1 MAEGTLNK
9 VRDQVQGNPGAD
21 RLKEELEDYLQARL
35 QVMLEGMG
43 ERLGEG
49 ARRLAE
55 THVGPGMLTKL
66 ALKGGKKLLGGGGG
80 GGGPGAGAGGMLSK
94 AKDTLLGKAKEA
106 VGGGGKNK
114 PGGPQRGLTIIE
126 DVDVGVPAREAYNQW
141 TQFPD
146 FERFAKGVEDVRQE
160 DETTTH
166 WQAKIAKS
174 RRQWRGVVTEQVP
187 DERIAWTTEG
197 PKGTNKGVVTFHPLG
212 DNLTKVLLVLQ
223 YYPKGLFE
231 KTGSLWRAQGRRTR
245 LDLKLYRSFVMT
257 RGEAT
262 GAWRGEIRDGEVV
275 RSSEEVEREE
285 EEAKGRGERGEEPE
299 ERRGERGEEP
309 EERRGER
316 EEEPEER
323 RGEREEEPEDR
334 EEEPEE
340 RRRDEEEEDREE
352 GRRGRRDEDEDE
364 EPEEEE
370 GDEPEDD
377 STSEED
383 DEWEGEDEQPD
394 DRYDEREAPAGRRRR

>member
-1 MAEGTLNK
+1 MVEGTLNK
-9 VRDQVQGNPGAD
+9 VRDQVQGTPGAD
-21 RLKEELEDYLQARL
+21 RLKEEFENYLQARL

-55 THVGPGMLTKL
+55 THVGPGMLGKL
-66 ALKGGKKLLGGGGG
+66 ALKGGKRLLGGDGAGA
-80 GGGPGAGAGGMLSK
+80 GAGAGGILSQ

-106 VGGGGKNK
+106 AGVGGKKNK

-126 DVDVGVPAREAYNQW
+126 DVDVGVPVREAYNQW

-146 FERFAKGVEDVRQE
+146 FEKFAKGVENVRQD
-160 DETTTH
+160 DETNTH

-174 RRQWRGVVTEQVP
+174 RRQWRGIVIEQVP
-187 DERIAWTTEG
+187 DERIAWTSEG

-212 DNLTKVLLVLQ
+212 DNLTKVLLVMQ

-231 KTGSLWRAQGRRTR
+231 KTGSLWRAQGRRVR
-245 LDLKLYRSFVMT
+245 LDLKLYRSFVMS

-285 EEAKGRGERGEEPE
+285 EEEAEKKG
-299 ERRGERGEEP
+299 
-309 EERRGER
+309 RGER
-316 EEEPEER
+316 EEEPEE
-323 RGEREEEPEDR
+323 R

-340 RRRDEEEEDREE
+340 RRRDEEEEEEEADREE
-352 GRRGRRDEDEDE
+352 GRRGRRDEDEEDEDEE
-364 EPEEEE
+364 EPE
-370 GDEPEDD
+370 
-377 STSEED
+377 SSEED
-383 DEWEGEDEQPD
+383 DEWEEDEDEQPD
-394 DRYDEREAPAGRRRR
+394 DRYDEREAPEGRRRRG

>member
-1 MAEGTLNK
+1 MVEGTLNK

-21 RLKEELEDYLQARL
+21 RLKAELESYLQARL
-35 QVMLEGMG
+35 QVMLESMG

-55 THVGPGMLTKL
+55 THVGPGMLGKL
-66 ALKGGKKLLGGGGG
+66 ALKGGKRLLGGEGA
-80 GGGPGAGAGGMLSK
+80 GAGAGGILSQ

-106 VGGGGKNK
+106 AGVGGKK

-126 DVDVGVPAREAYNQW
+126 DVEVGVPVREAYNQW

-146 FERFAKGVEDVRQE
+146 FEKFAKGVEDVRQD

-231 KTGSLWRAQGRRTR
+231 KTGSLWRAQGRRVR

-285 EEAKGRGERGEEPE
+285 EEEAEKEG
-299 ERRGERGEEP
+299 
-309 EERRGER
+309 RGER

-323 RGEREEEPEDR
+323 EEEPEER

-340 RRRDEEEEDREE
+340 RRRDEEEEEEADREE
-352 GRRGRRDEDEDE
+352 GRRGRRDEDEED
-364 EPEEEE
+364 
-370 GDEPEDD
+370 EDD
-377 STSEED
+377 EKPESSEED
-383 DEWEGEDEQPD
+383 DEWEEDEDEQPD
-394 DRYDEREAPAGRRRR
+394 DRYDEREAPEGRRRRG

>member
-1 MAEGTLNK
+1 MVEGTLNK
-9 VRDQVQGNPGAD
+9 VRGQVQGNPGAE
-21 RLKEELEDYLQARL
+21 RLKQELEEYLQARL

-55 THVGPGMLTKL
+55 THVGPGMLGKL
-66 ALKGGKKLLGGGGG
+66 ALKGGKKLLGGGGA
-80 GGGPGAGAGGMLSK
+80 GAGAGGMLSQ
-94 AKDTLLGKAKEA
+94 AKDTLLGKVKEA
-106 VGGGGKNK
+106 AGVGGKKNK

-126 DVDVGVPAREAYNQW
+126 DVDVGVPVREAYNQW

-146 FERFAKGVEDVRQE
+146 FEKFAKGVEDVRQD

-212 DNLTKVLLVLQ
+212 DNLTKVLLVLR

-231 KTGSLWRAQGRRTR
+231 KTGSLWRAQGRRVR
-245 LDLKLYRSFVMT
+245 LDLKLYRSFVMS

-262 GAWRGEIRDGEVV
+262 GAWRGEVRDGEVV

-285 EEAKGRGERGEEPE
+285 REEAEKEKAEGRE
-299 ERRGERGEEP
+299 
-309 EERRGER
+309 ER

-323 RGEREEEPEDR
+323 REGEEEEEEEEEDR
-334 EEEPEE
+334 G
-340 RRRDEEEEDREE
+340 RRRDEEE
-352 GRRGRRDEDEDE
+352 DEYDKD
-364 EPEEEE
+364 EEEE
-370 GDEPEDD
+370 EEHRERDD
-377 STSEED
+377 NPTSEED
-383 DEWEGEDEQPD
+383 DEWEEDEDEQPD
-394 DRYDEREAPAGRRRR
+394 DRYDEREASGGRRRRG

>member
-1 MAEGTLNK
+1 MVEGTLNK

-21 RLKEELEDYLQARL
+21 RLKEELEEYLQARL

-55 THVGPGMLTKL
+55 THVGPGTLTKF
-66 ALKGGKKLLGGGGG
+66 ALKGGKKLLGGGGA
-80 GGGPGAGAGGMLSK
+80 GAGAGGILSQ

-106 VGGGGKNK
+106 VGGGGKK
-114 PGGPQRGLTIIE
+114 KSGGPQRGLTIIE
-126 DVDVGVPAREAYNQW
+126 DVNVGVPVREAYNQW
-141 TQFPD
+141 TQFKD
-146 FERFAKGVEDVRQE
+146 FEQFAKGVEEVRQD

-187 DERIAWTTEG
+187 DERIAWTSEG
-197 PKGTNKGVVTFHPLG
+197 PKGTNKGVVTFHPLS

-231 KTGSLWRAQGRRTR
+231 KTGSLWRAQGRRVR
-245 LDLKLYRSFVMT
+245 LDLKLYRTFVMT
-257 RGEAT
+257 RGDAT

-275 RSSEEVEREE
+275 RSPEEVEREE
-285 EEAKGRGERGEEPE
+285 EEKEKAEGRE
-299 ERRGERGEEP
+299 
-309 EERRGER
+309 ER

-323 RGEREEEPEDR
+323 REG
-334 EEEPEE
+334 
-340 RRRDEEEEDREE
+340 EEEEEE
-352 GRRGRRDEDEDE
+352 EESRGRRRDEDEEDEFEEEESEEGEDEEDREDEEDE
-364 EPEEEE
+364 EPEDTSTSKE
-370 GDEPEDD
+370 GDDW
-377 STSEED
+377 EED
-383 DEWEGEDEQPD
+383 EDEQPD
-394 DRYDEREAPAGRRRR
+394 DRYDEREAPEGRRRRA